1 MNERRRKPGL
11 SLVAIRLTL
20 AGLIGFAGLGHSSS
34 DINLDFVVRGQ
45 SRLRQSQAKNRK
57 TTDNLDFVV
66 LDLET
71 TGFSAERD
79 EIIEVAMIRVQ
90 FSDAGI
96 QQTEWQSLVKPFAPI
111 PKKIREITQITN
123 EMVSDAPRLLSIL
136 PEVQAFIGDA
146 SIVAHNARFDSR
158 MLERAATQM
167 GISFCE
173 NEWICSMDTA
183 KNGFP
188 GLTSYKLASLVSH
201 FNIEAGQ
208 SHRALNDARATL
220 ALFVHCLDNCA
231 VPGIVQVKKDGFNK
245 FNNTNE
251 SEFDEPQYSANL
263 EREIIVFSGFRD
275 VILAARIE
283 QTGGTIV
290 PGIRKDVT
298 RLLVLNASA
307 SPTGKVKKAL
317 QYNIPV
323 QSKKEFEDSF
333 YISIN

>member
-1 MNERRRKPGL
+1 MSKRRRKLEL
-11 SLVAIRLTL
+11 SLVATRLTL

-45 SRLRQSQAKNRK
+45 SRLRQSQAKNKK

-111 PKKIREITQITN
+111 PKIIREITQITN
-123 EMVSDAPRLLSIL
+123 EMVSDAPRLMSIL

-146 SIVAHNARFDSR
+146 PIVAHNARFDNR

-167 GISFCE
+167 GVSFSE

-183 KNGFP
+183 KSGFP
-188 GLTSYKLASLVSH
+188 GLGSYKLAFLASH

-208 SHRALNDARATL
+208 SHRALHDARATL
-220 ALFVHCLDNCA
+220 ALFVHCLDNSV
-231 VPGIVQVKKDGFNK
+231 VPESVQVKKVGSNK
-245 FNNTNE
+245 FNNN
-251 SEFDEPQYSANL
+251 DEPQYSANL

-323 QSKKEFEDSF
+323 QSKKEFEESF

>member
-1 MNERRRKPGL
+1 MNEKRRKLGF
-11 SLVAIRLTL
+11 SLVATRLTL
-20 AGLIGFAGLGHSSS
+20 AGLIGVAGLGYSNS
-34 DINLDFVVRGQ
+34 DIDLDFVVRGQ
-45 SRLRQSQAKNRK
+45 SGLRQSQEKSKQN
-57 TTDNLDFVV
+57 TDDLDFVV

-71 TGFSAERD
+71 TGFFAKRD

-90 FSDAGI
+90 LSDAGI
-96 QQTEWQSLVKPFAPI
+96 QLTEWQSLVKPFVPI
-111 PKKIREITQITN
+111 PKNIREMTQITN

-146 SIVAHNARFDSR
+146 PIVAHNARFDSR
-158 MLERAATQM
+158 MLEHAATQM
-167 GISFCE
+167 GISFSE
-173 NEWICSMDTA
+173 NEWICSMDTV

-188 GLTSYKLASLVSH
+188 GLASYKLASLVSH

-208 SHRALNDARATL
+208 SHRALHDARATL

-231 VPGIVQVKKDGFNK
+231 VPGIVQVKKVGSNK
-245 FNNTNE
+245 FESDNE
-251 SEFDEPQYSANL
+251 SEYDEPQYSANL

-298 RLLVLNASA
+298 RLLVLNANA
-307 SPTGKVKKAL
+307 NPTGKVKKAM

>member
-1 MNERRRKPGL
+1 MSKRRRKLGL
-11 SLVAIRLTL
+11 SLVATRLTL

-45 SRLRQSQAKNRK
+45 SRLRQSQAKNKK

-66 LDLET
+66 LDLEA

-79 EIIEVAMIRVQ
+79 EIIEVAMIRAQ
-90 FSDAGI
+90 FSDAGF

-111 PKKIREITQITN
+111 PKIIREITQITN

-146 SIVAHNARFDSR
+146 PIVAHNARFDSR

-167 GISFCE
+167 GISFCK
-173 NEWICSMDTA
+173 NEWICSMVTA

-188 GLTSYKLASLVSH
+188 GLASYKLASLVSH

-220 ALFVHCLDNCA
+220 ALFVH
-231 VPGIVQVKKDGFNK
+231 
-245 FNNTNE
+245 
-251 SEFDEPQYSANL
+251 
-263 EREIIVFSGFRD
+263 
-275 VILAARIE
+275 
-283 QTGGTIV
+283 
-290 PGIRKDVT
+290 
-298 RLLVLNASA
+298 
-307 SPTGKVKKAL
+307 
-317 QYNIPV
+317 
-323 QSKKEFEDSF
+323 
-333 YISIN
+333 

>member
-1 MNERRRKPGL
+1 M
-11 SLVAIRLTL
+11 VATRLTL

-45 SRLRQSQAKNRK
+45 SRLRQSQAKNK
-57 TTDNLDFVV
+57 KNTDNLDFVV

-79 EIIEVAMIRVQ
+79 EIIEVAMIRAQ
-90 FSDAGI
+90 FSDAGF

-111 PKKIREITQITN
+111 PKIIREITQITN

-167 GISFCE
+167 GVSFSE

-183 KNGFP
+183 KSGFP
-188 GLTSYKLASLVSH
+188 GLGSYKLAFLASH

-208 SHRALNDARATL
+208 SHRALHDARATL

-231 VPGIVQVKKDGFNK
+231 VPGIVQVKEDGFNK
-245 FNNTNE
+245 FNTKE